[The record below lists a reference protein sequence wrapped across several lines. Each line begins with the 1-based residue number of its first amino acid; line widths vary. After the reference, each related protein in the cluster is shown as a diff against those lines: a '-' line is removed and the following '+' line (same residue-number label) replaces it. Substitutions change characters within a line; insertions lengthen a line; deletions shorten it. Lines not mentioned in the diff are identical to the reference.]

1 MRGEL
6 LDKVIEA
13 YKSDA
18 MFTDSVDWLYREY
31 VSDKMDLAKTLIMV
45 STSFIKHVAHSKG
58 LKLSDEEAA
67 FIGEQLGAMAMGSL
81 DLLLETKDIM
91 GRFANKRRKA
101 QNPI

>member
-45 STSFIKHVAHSKG
+45 STTFINIVAHSKG